1 MTADLENKLDRLTRL
16 MGTDEGFYILA
27 LHAFVEYF
35 LRYEKRYGEGPT
47 FPELTWMFR
56 EELLH
61 DHGEEFVDGLYCLG
75 RLGKQHLLTNRV
87 RHAFE
92 RMDAEEA
99 AAATHLF
106 ATFCRLAGLDS
117 FQQVRLLEKS
127 LAIWSTRSSALESA
141 AVIRGM
147 QEEIRRLQERSR
159 GMLEQRREYEELKEK
174 LEQAQRRLA
183 DSDRDMRQAREAEQ
197 HRKERLDALRRER
210 NTLIQERDG
219 LLARM
224 EGYQELERYLRY
236 LGRLSIYTR
245 TRMDYEQS
253 ISQLTPEQEQI
264 VSSLNPAR
272 GILIRGGA
280 GTGKSLVLIECL
292 RRYLSQKQLPLGE
305 QASVVLVT
313 FTRALAGYSRYI
325 AAIKAMRLPPEII
338 STVDGLF
345 FRKLQRIC
353 PEAKYDFELL
363 EAWVT
368 AERTPAFFSPEELA
382 SELENFLFAEGI
394 TEKEYLQEIVP
405 RTGMRRR
412 LSAQQRQV
420 VWQIRQ
426 RMAAEME
433 ESRTYTKNYGRLKVL
448 EYLQSHPED
457 RGIRDIDVLFLDEV
471 QDLNPVALRALREL
485 TRGAMIMAGDG
496 EQSIYSCRSPFRRS
510 GISLRGATRIL
521 KTNFRNT
528 IQVYGLADRFRRRSL
543 AAAASEAPADAG
555 ADEATDAPAE
565 AARPFPF
572 REGPPPELY
581 TARSVEE
588 LQLLLL
594 EKIRVFLE
602 ELGYDA
608 ENLCILV
615 PRKCEIEPL
624 RRVLEKAGL
633 ELEAIREE
641 QFSFRSTGK
650 LRVSTLHSSK
660 GLDFPVVLL
669 YLPYLPWRQA
679 YDDAQTERLL
689 RNLLYV
695 GITRAMDN
703 VNAFILEG
711 DDPILRD
718 LAVSFG
724 NLLPISSEHARQV
737 AEGPCGQPFG

>member
-1 MTADLENKLDRLTRL
+1 MTANLETKLDRLTRL
-16 MGTDEGFYILA
+16 VGTDEGFYILA

-35 LRYEKRYGEGPT
+35 LRYEKRFGEGPT

-61 DHGEEFVDGLYCLG
+61 EHGEGFVDGLYCLG
-75 RLGKQHLLTNRV
+75 RLGRQHGLANRV

-92 RMDAEEA
+92 RMDPEEA

-106 ATFCRLAGLDS
+106 ATFCRLAGIDG

-127 LAIWSTRSSALESA
+127 LAIWSTRSSVLESA

-147 QEEIRRLQERSR
+147 QEEIRRLQDRTR
-159 GMLEQRREYEELKEK
+159 GMLEQRREYEALKEK
-174 LEQAQRRLA
+174 LQQAQRRLA
-183 DSDRDMRQAREAEQ
+183 ESDRDIRQARENEQ

-210 NTLIQERDG
+210 NGLIQERDG
-219 LLARM
+219 LLSRM

-264 VSSLNPAR
+264 VSSIHPAR
-272 GILIRGGA
+272 SILIRGGA

-292 RRYLSQKQLPLGE
+292 RRYLLQKRLPLGE
-305 QASVVLVT
+305 EPAVVLVT
-313 FTRALAGYSRYI
+313 FTRALARYSRYI
-325 AAIKAMRLPPEII
+325 AEIKAMRVPPESI

-353 PEAKYDFELL
+353 PEARYDFDLL

-368 AERTPAFFSPEELA
+368 PDKTPSFFSPEELG

-394 TEKEYLQEIVP
+394 TEKEYLGEVVP
-405 RTGMRRR
+405 RTGLRRR
-412 LSAQQRQV
+412 LSAQQRQG
-420 VWQIRQ
+420 VWRIRQ

-433 ESRTYTKNYGRLKVL
+433 ERKTYTKNYGRLKVL

-457 RGIRDIDVLFLDEV
+457 RGIRDIGMLFLDEV

-485 TRGAMIMAGDG
+485 TRGAMIMAGDA

-528 IQVYGLADRFRRRSL
+528 IQVYDLADRFRRRSL
-543 AAAASEAPADAG
+543 AAAAKAAAPEAPADPA
-555 ADEATDAPAE
+555 EAAAEAPAE
-565 AARPFPF
+565 AQEDAARPFPF

-588 LQLLLL
+588 LQRLLL

-624 RRVLEKAGL
+624 RRVLETAGL

-650 LRVSTLHSSK
+650 VRVSTLHSSK
-660 GLDFPVVLL
+660 GLDFAVVLL

-703 VNAFILEG
+703 VNAFLLEG
-711 DDPILRD
+711 EDPILRD
-718 LAVSFG
+718 LAASFG
-724 NLLPISSEHARQV
+724 A
-737 AEGPCGQPFG
+737 

>member
-1 MTADLENKLDRLTRL
+1 MTANLETKLDRLTRL
-16 MGTDEGFYILA
+16 VGTDEGFYILA

-47 FPELTWMFR
+47 FPELTWIFR

-75 RLGKQHLLTNRV
+75 RLGKQHALANRV

-92 RMDAEEA
+92 MMDPEEA

-117 FQQVRLLEKS
+117 FQQVHLLEKS

-147 QEEIRRLQERSR
+147 QEEIRRLQDRAR

-210 NTLIQERDG
+210 NALIQERDG
-219 LLARM
+219 LLSRM
-224 EGYQELERYLRY
+224 EGYQELERYLGY

-272 GILIRGGA
+272 SILIRGGA

-292 RRYLSQKQLPLGE
+292 RRYLSQKQLPLGD

-313 FTRALAGYSRYI
+313 FTRALARYSRYI
-325 AAIKAMRLPPEII
+325 AEIKAMRIPPEII

-345 FRKLQRIC
+345 FRKLQHIS
-353 PEAKYDFELL
+353 PEARYDFDLL

-394 TEKEYLQEIVP
+394 TEKEYLEEIVP

-412 LSAQQRQV
+412 LSAQQRQA

-433 ESRTYTKNYGRLKVL
+433 DSRTYTKNYGRLKVL

-457 RGIRDIDVLFLDEV
+457 RGIRDIGVLFLDEV

-510 GISLRGATRIL
+510 GINLRGATRIL

-528 IQVYGLADRFRRRSL
+528 IQVYDLADRFRRRSL
-543 AAAASEAPADAG
+543 AAAASEGPADAPADA
-555 ADEATDAPAE
+555 ATDATADAPAE
-565 AARPFPF
+565 AGRPFPF

-581 TARSVEE
+581 TARSAEE
-588 LQLLLL
+588 LQRLLL

-624 RRVLEKAGL
+624 RRVLEQAGL

-669 YLPYLPWRQA
+669 YLPYLPWRKD

-703 VNAFILEG
+703 VNAFILESE
-711 DDPILRD
+711 DPVLRD
-718 LAVSFG
+718 LAASFG
-724 NLLPISSEHARQV
+724 R
-737 AEGPCGQPFG
+737 